1 MPKEVANVMRRF
13 TKEPEE
19 MNKAIKFLTDNKF
32 LRGYDFAMKQWKKS
46 ALASFATSAREGIGS
61 AFMNY
66 LVGMPM
72 HKVMTGGAAATKVLF
87 KPTGQ
92 MKAYGE
98 MGDAARA
105 FVDNGLGKSS
115 LAHLTKDEKFYDPL
129 VGAKGIA
136 GKIDKATDIAAAPF
150 FKGSE
155 IMNMTNQFAYFEYK
169 AKQLA
174 KESPNLP
181 MEKIYQDAAME
192 VKRFTLITTI

>member
-1 MPKEVANVMRRF
+1 
-13 TKEPEE
+13 
-19 MNKAIKFLTDNKF
+19 
-32 LRGYDFAMKQWKKS
+32 
-46 ALASFATSAREGIGS
+46 
-61 AFMNY
+61 
-66 LVGMPM
+66 
-72 HKVMTGGAAATKVLF
+72 
-87 KPTGQ
+87 

-136 GKIDKATDIAAAPF
+136 GRLTKPLTLLRAPF

-174 KESPNLP
+174 KISRWK
-181 MEKIYQDAAME
+181 KIYQDAAME